1 MSKELL
7 QELGQKVQKGQ
18 MSWKE
23 ASKIFNE
30 NTGESINS
38 EALRSR
44 YKRFRDK
51 EETTY
56 NNGILEITKTVIFDE
71 NTSKNPSDILKMFG
85 YGDEWE
91 IISWTFGKWE
101 TAIKGEGLKEQTT
114 FRAKIKPRIKII
126 TKEENEEIVK
136 KVVSN
141 IKPIKQIKP
150 ITEIKVNNSKLMMLT
165 IADLHLGRYC
175 NKMDTGINYNI
186 EIAKKYFN
194 YIINELINWQEMVKA
209 GYLLYTIGND
219 FFNCDNVNG
228 TTTKGTQLMNSCS
241 YREMYKEGLELQINA
256 INKILSLCGF
266 EKIIVQLVQGNHDEM
281 LDYTLYLTLKKIYE
295 NNEKVIFGEDYMPI
309 QKYEFGNNLII
320 QQHGDINPNQLINR
334 IPVIYGKEWSKHSNR
349 YFITNHK
356 HSGKKEETINSINW
370 IQQNTIIPTDTY
382 EYKLGFISEPK
393 DQNIYVFDKTNGLE
407 YTKILKLK

>member
-1 MSKELL
+1 MSKEIL
-7 QELGQKVQKGQ
+7 QEVGQKVQKGE
-18 MSWKE
+18 MSWKQATE
-23 ASKIFNE
+23 IFNK
-30 NTGESINS
+30 NTGEDINS

-51 EETTY
+51 EQTTF

-71 NTSKNPSDILKMFG
+71 KTSKNPSDILKTFG

-91 IISWTFGKWE
+91 IISWSFGKWE

-141 IKPIKQIKP
+141 IKPIKPIKQIS
-150 ITEIKVNNSKLMMLT
+150 EIKVNSNKLMMLT

-175 NKMDTGINYNI
+175 NKIDTGMNYNI

-194 YIINELINWQEMVKA
+194 YIINELIDWQDMVKA

-219 FFNCDNVNG
+219 YFNCDNPNG

-295 NNEKVIFGEDYMPI
+295 NNKKVIFGEDYMPI

-334 IPVIYGKEWSKHSNR
+334 IPVIYGKEWSKHNNR

-356 HSGKKEETINSINW
+356 HSGKKEEAINSINW

-382 EYKLGFISEPK
+382 EYKLGYISEPK